1 MSEQISTAGKE
12 ASGTG
17 NMKFALNGAL
27 TIGTLDGANVEILEE
42 VGEDN
47 IFIFGLTEKE
57 VSSFKNNGY
66 DPNEYIKKS
75 PVLQKVMNLIGTNFF
90 CPDEPDLFRP
100 IYDELVNNDEYFLMA
115 DFDAY
120 LAAQTAVEKAY
131 IDKSLWTRMSIL
143 NVARCGKFSSD
154 RTIGEY
160 AKDIWDI
167 EPIPISLTEE
177 NE

>member
-1 MSEQISTAGKE
+1 
-12 ASGTG
+12 
-17 NMKFALNGAL
+17 
-27 TIGTLDGANVEILEE
+27 
-42 VGEDN
+42 
-47 IFIFGLTEKE
+47 
-57 VSSFKNNGY
+57 
-66 DPNEYIKKS
+66 
-75 PVLQKVMNLIGTNFF
+75 
-90 CPDEPDLFRP
+90 
-100 IYDELVNNDEYFLMA
+100 MA

-167 EPIPISLTEE
+167 EPMPISLTEE